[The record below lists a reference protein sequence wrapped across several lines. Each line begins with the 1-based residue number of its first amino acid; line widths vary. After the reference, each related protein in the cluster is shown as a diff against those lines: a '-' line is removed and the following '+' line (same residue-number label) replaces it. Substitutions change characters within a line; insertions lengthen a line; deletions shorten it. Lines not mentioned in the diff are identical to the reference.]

1 MTQSVDTAAP
11 IETPAATLAAPQCY
25 VARCAEVISG
35 KWTLL
40 VVRELAPGAR
50 YFNELEKGLPGISPR
65 TLCERL
71 KLLAANGL
79 ITRTRIKGL
88 PPRTTYELTPNGRLL
103 LPIIDTM
110 REVGEILADA
120 TSAIEVIDPCS
131 DEL

>member
-1 MTQSVDTAAP
+1 MTQSIDTVAP
-11 IETPAATLAAPQCY
+11 IATPSPSLAPTQCF

-40 VVRELAPGAR
+40 VVRELAPGPR

-110 REVGEILADA
+110 REVGEILAEA

-131 DEL
+131 EEL

>member
-1 MTQSVDTAAP
+1 MTQSVDSVAP
-11 IETPAATLAAPQCY
+11 IEPAPNALAAPQCH
-25 VARCAEVISG
+25 VARCAEVITG

-40 VVRELAPGAR
+40 IVRELAPGPR
-50 YFNELEKGLPGISPR
+50 YFNELEKGLPGMSPR

-71 KLLAANGL
+71 KLLAAHGL

-110 REVGEILADA
+110 REVGEILAEA